1 MARTKEGNRIL
12 TLNFSDTSEKPVE
25 TESKKSAEPKK
36 KRERPGGIEA
46 TRKAAAKQSKT
57 LSEKLSPQER
67 KFCREYVKTSRA
79 GQSVMKA
86 GYNVSNLN
94 SAGTY
99 ASHLLQKDK
108 IKKEISRLQES
119 EEREAIASAQEVMQ
133 MLTDVARG
141 KIKDQFGLETS
152 VDTRLKAMTELAKR
166 TIDLENKLKEAQAG
180 GDNTITIKLDWQ
192 KPE

>member
-36 KRERPGGIEA
+36 KHERPEGAEA
-46 TRKAAAKQSKT
+46 TAKRSKT
-57 LSEKLSPQER
+57 LSERLSPQEK

-79 GQSVMKA
+79 AQSVMNA

-94 SAGTY
+94 SAGVY
-99 ASHLLQKDK
+99 ASHLLGKDK
-108 IKKEISRLQES
+108 IQKEIRRLEAP